1 MQHADPELNELEQQL
16 RRLAEADRAHVD
28 DAAMLARLLTKVDA
42 ECTRRTVRK
51 PWYRRYLRSSV
62 AVAALLLLA
71 LPAGLYFYGEP
82 ELQKSRSVP
91 QVKSA
96 EPSPAPQPCLV
107 ALNEQPA
114 PAMPELIPVP
124 DSLAVTSPQPQHD
137 ECALNTQDVPD
148 VTPSAVAVYG
158 AGSED
163 VDCCEN
169 CVAEAEAE
177 DVPADAVCSA
187 VVTHSSCRA
196 AGGTP
201 PQMLTTKRKIAARG
215 TRPNSSCGSLLRS
228 ELQSIR
234 SLLLNLLSD
243 L

>member
-16 RRLAEADRAHVD
+16 RWLAEADRAHVD

-51 PWYRRYLRSSV
+51 PWYRRYLRSCV

-82 ELQKSRSVP
+82 ELQQSRSVP

-187 VVTHSSCRA
+187 VVTHTSCRA

-201 PQMLTTKRKIAARG
+201 PQMLTTKRKIAAHG